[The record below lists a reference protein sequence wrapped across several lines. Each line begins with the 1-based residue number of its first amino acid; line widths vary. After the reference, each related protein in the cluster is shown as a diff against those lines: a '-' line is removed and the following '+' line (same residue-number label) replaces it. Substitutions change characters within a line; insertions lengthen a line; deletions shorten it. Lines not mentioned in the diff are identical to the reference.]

1 MNKTTTFFNVLTA
14 ILLVAVIVLFV
25 LVMQKP
31 KCSQEASSVAST
43 PSEVSTLPIAY
54 INVDSLLLQYNFAI
68 NANDALMRKQEDAR
82 LKINTQ
88 AKRLQDEMNDFQRKL
103 ENNAF
108 LSRARAEQEQTRLLQ
123 KQEELQRLDAQLT
136 EELMIEQQNMSL
148 QLRDTINNI
157 LKEYNADQ
165 RYQLIISNTS
175 GDNLLYANEAYNITR
190 EVVDLLNARCK

>member
-43 PSEVSTLPIAY
+43 SSEVSTLPIAY

-190 EVVDLLNARCK
+190 EVVDLLNTRCK

>member
-1 MNKTTTFFNVLTA
+1 MKKTSL
-14 ILLVAVIVLFV
+14 ILSIISLVAVIVLFV

-43 PSEVSTLPIAY
+43 SSEVSTLPIAY

-190 EVVDLLNARCK
+190 EVVDLLNTRCK

>member
-43 PSEVSTLPIAY
+43 SSEVSTLPIAY

>member
-43 PSEVSTLPIAY
+43 PNEVSTLPIAY

>member
-14 ILLVAVIVLFV
+14 SLLVAVIVLFV

-43 PSEVSTLPIAY
+43 SSEVSTLPIAY

>member
-14 ILLVAVIVLFV
+14 IILVAVIVLFV

-43 PSEVSTLPIAY
+43 SSEVSTLPIAY